1 MSSSPQCI
9 VQLVHQGSSVFF
21 YTKIVTARPAFYR
34 SAGLP
39 RSRALLRRQFETTE
53 PASLSAVNRLQRY
66 QVPPTKISAL
76 HRTAPFQN
84 DPSCESSLKTQDP
97 SICPRSDAASRRAY
111 AADASS
117 SAAESEGPPATSPD
131 WTPGAGEEGMAA
143 WARAERE
150 RAAVRQSAR
159 GQHGTSTPAAYYMD
173 VERKCCCTCTYALSR
188 LPTYVTYSTIVVE
201 SGRQHG
207 STLHADAVLSL
218 SRPPSC
224 TTSTR
229 AGQACAATATGTGRS
244 LDREVVVVSS
254 GRPVQGQ
261 RGQRTTSTALL
272 LNMVFTSFR
281 AHPMPIAR
289 PASGVSWLS
298 RLARGMPSLPVAL
311 ARQEQPPADD
321 A

>member
-150 RAAVRQSAR
+150 RESGSPAERARAARHVHACCLLHGRGAQMLLHLHVRAQSPPHVRYVQYNSGGERQAAR
-159 GQHGTSTPAAYYMD
+159 QHLACRCSPLLVPTSLLHDIDTGRAGLRCHSHRHRQVPRPRGGGGVLRTPGPRPKRAKDHIHSTVAQHGFHLVSRSPDADRTARERRFLALPAGAGD
-173 VERKCCCTCTYALSR
+173 AFPACCL
-188 LPTYVTYSTIVVE
+188 
-201 SGRQHG
+201 
-207 STLHADAVLSL
+207 
-218 SRPPSC
+218 
-224 TTSTR
+224 
-229 AGQACAATATGTGRS
+229 GQAGAA
-244 LDREVVVVSS
+244 
-254 GRPVQGQ
+254 
-261 RGQRTTSTALL
+261 
-272 LNMVFTSFR
+272 
-281 AHPMPIAR
+281 
-289 PASGVSWLS
+289 AS
-298 RLARGMPSLPVAL
+298 R
-311 ARQEQPPADD
+311 
-321 A
+321 

>member
-1 MSSSPQCI
+1 M
-9 VQLVHQGSSVFF
+9 G
-21 YTKIVTARPAFYR
+21 TGR
-34 SAGLP
+34 
-39 RSRALLRRQFETTE
+39 
-53 PASLSAVNRLQRY
+53 
-66 QVPPTKISAL
+66 
-76 HRTAPFQN
+76 
-84 DPSCESSLKTQDP
+84 
-97 SICPRSDAASRRAY
+97 
-111 AADASS
+111 
-117 SAAESEGPPATSPD
+117 
-131 WTPGAGEEGMAA
+131 
-143 WARAERE
+143 ERE